1 MSATSITVTA
11 PAKINLS
18 LRVIGQRRDGFHE
31 VDTLMTPV
39 HGLFDTLTFTPATE
53 YSLTCDVPGI
63 PVDESNLITRAT
75 QIFSSLSKLPCHAHV
90 HLEKRIPHGAGLGGG
105 SSDAAATLLAWN
117 QWHGQP
123 LDEKTLHDAAA
134 TLGSDVPFFLKGITA
149 RATGRGEILTP
160 ADAPPALSIVLL
172 KPSFH
177 VSTPDAY
184 ARWKSAVALP
194 GVSYDPVELPWGTLV
209 NDLEKPVFGKF
220 LFLAELKNWLQ
231 ARPEVQSVL
240 MSGSGS
246 AMFAILSDPSQAD
259 TLIHQVRDRLDP
271 VIWAW
276 QGTIGGNE
284 SA

>member
-18 LRVIGQRRDGFHE
+18 LRVIGKRSDGFHE

-39 HGLFDTLTFTPATE
+39 DGLFDTLTLTPADE
-53 YSLTCDVPGI
+53 YSLTCDVASI
-63 PVDESNLITRAT
+63 PLDESNLITRAT
-75 QIFSSLSKLPCHAHV
+75 QIFSSLSKLPCLAHI

-105 SSDAAATLLAWN
+105 SSDAAATLRAWN
-117 QWHGQP
+117 EWHGHP
-123 LDEKTLHDAAA
+123 LDEKMLHQAAA
-134 TLGSDVPFFLKGITA
+134 SLGSDVPFFLKGSTA
-149 RATGRGEILTP
+149 RATGRGEILEP
-160 ADAPPALSIVLL
+160 ADAPPLQHILLL

-184 ARWKSAVALP
+184 ARWKDAVALP
-194 GVSYDPVELPWGTLV
+194 GVNYDPVELPWATLV

-220 LFLAELKNWLQ
+220 LFLAEIKNWLQ
-231 ARPEVQSVL
+231 ARPEVQTVL

-246 AMFAILSDPSQAD
+246 AMFALLSDPSQAD
-259 TLIHQVRDRLDP
+259 TLIQQVRDRLDP

-276 QGTIGGNE
+276 QGTIGIA
-284 SA
+284 S

>member
-1 MSATSITVTA
+1 MSEQSITVTA

-18 LRVIGQRRDGFHE
+18 LRVIGKRSDGFHE

-39 HGLFDTLTFTPATE
+39 AGLFDTLTFTAAE
-53 YSLTCDVPGI
+53 ECLLTCDVPEI
-63 PVDESNLITRAT
+63 PVDENNLVIKATRL
-75 QIFSSLSKLPCHAHV
+75 FEKLSKTSCKANI

-117 QWHGQP
+117 QLHGFP
-123 LDEKTLHDAAA
+123 LDDTTLHAAA
-134 TLGSDVPFFLKGITA
+134 AELGSDVPFFLYAKTA

-160 ADAPPALSIVLL
+160 ADSPPRQSIVIF
-172 KPSFH
+172 KPSFS

-184 ARWKSAVALP
+184 ARWKDAVALP
-194 GVSYDPVELPWGTLV
+194 GVSYDVVQFPWATLQ

-220 LFLAELKNWLQ
+220 LFLAELKNWLNS
-231 ARPEVQSVL
+231 RPEVRTAL

-246 AMFAILSDPSQAD
+246 AMFALLSDASQAD
-259 TLIHQVRDRLDP
+259 GLIQTVRDRLDP

-276 QGTIGGNE
+276 SGEIGD
-284 SA
+284 

>member
-1 MSATSITVTA
+1 MSAPSITVTA

-31 VDTLMTPV
+31 VDTLMTPIP
-39 HGLFDTLTFTPATE
+39 GLFDTLTFTPADD
-53 YSLTCDVPGI
+53 YALTCDVAGI
-63 PVDESNLITRAT
+63 PLDDTNLITRAT
-75 QIFSSLSKLPCHAHV
+75 QLFSSLTKLPCLAHI

-117 QWHGQP
+117 QWHGHP
-123 LDEKTLHDAAA
+123 LDEKALHDAAA
-134 TLGSDVPFFLKGITA
+134 TLGSDVPFFLNGTTA

-160 ADAPPALSIVLL
+160 ASTPPLQHIVLL

-184 ARWKSAVALP
+184 ARWKTSVALP
-194 GVSYDPVELPWGTLV
+194 GVNFDPVELPWATLV

-231 ARPEVQSVL
+231 ARPEVQTVL

-246 AMFAILSDPSQAD
+246 AMFAILSDPNQAEP
-259 TLIHQVRDRLDP
+259 LIQQVRDRLDP

-276 QGTIGGNE
+276 QGTIGGE
-284 SA
+284 EK